1 MNDKSDT
8 FMDLFNV
15 LYWAYDDGR
24 YTDWGSVYPP
34 LNFLIL
40 KIANFV
46 FTGGWYGDPANMRE
60 NSQLVIVGF
69 CIMYF
74 AMPAILLKIN
84 YWKNFSKKEKF
95 QIYFIIVF
103 SSPMLFALERG
114 NLIVLTPILLGLALS
129 KIGMARSIYIALL
142 INIKPYFALFVIYY
156 IVRKNWKGLAT
167 TLAFSGLIFAISGL
181 ALDNRYLEF
190 FSNLLNF
197 SQGSTLFSLRE
208 VMALPSS
215 ISAFS
220 YVLKHPDGAMFASSF
235 LNADSISI
243 IAYLIEALKWSVIV
257 ISLVAL
263 FMRSK
268 QLRDSE
274 IFTLLVVSICNI
286 GIWVGGYTFI
296 LYIALIPIFIKMRA
310 KWLYISLL
318 SLIAMPMD
326 IIPIIGG
333 YIGEQYSYLGAT
345 HINIWW
351 TLGLG
356 SVMRPLANLMLL
368 VLLSHECLARKSK
381 DVDNNTEH
389 QAGLFHSF
397 VFKQK
402 G

>member
-167 TLAFSGLIFAISGL
+167 TLAFSGLIFAI
-181 ALDNRYLEF
+181 
-190 FSNLLNF
+190 
-197 SQGSTLFSLRE
+197 
-208 VMALPSS
+208 
-215 ISAFS
+215 
-220 YVLKHPDGAMFASSF
+220 
-235 LNADSISI
+235 
-243 IAYLIEALKWSVIV
+243 
-257 ISLVAL
+257 
-263 FMRSK
+263 
-268 QLRDSE
+268 
-274 IFTLLVVSICNI
+274 
-286 GIWVGGYTFI
+286 
-296 LYIALIPIFIKMRA
+296 
-310 KWLYISLL
+310 
-318 SLIAMPMD
+318 
-326 IIPIIGG
+326 
-333 YIGEQYSYLGAT
+333 
-345 HINIWW
+345 
-351 TLGLG
+351 
-356 SVMRPLANLMLL
+356 
-368 VLLSHECLARKSK
+368 
-381 DVDNNTEH
+381 
-389 QAGLFHSF
+389 
-397 VFKQK
+397 
-402 G
+402 